1 MREILYKAKR
11 IDNGEWVYGSYL
23 YTFCEDKNCPI
34 VGSVMRNNDYML
46 DISNG
51 GYFYF

>member
-34 VGSVMRNNDYML
+34 VGIQRILGIDGRNT
-46 DISNG
+46 NG
-51 GYFYF
+51 